1 MKGIHSALQGRLGQ
15 DVELRKSSTGKDW
28 ARLSVGVGEGDE
40 VTWVSVSVFEEKARA
55 LEGVTKGV
63 ELYLEGRL
71 TLNTWTGK
79 DGQQRTGL
87 AVTAWRVEVLGQ
99 IGRRSGGSTLA
110 PPEKA
115 AQPKAKREEL
125 DDPIPF

>member
-1 MKGIHSALQGRLGQ
+1 MKGIHCALEGRLGQ
-15 DVELRKSSTGKDW
+15 DVELRRTSTGKDW
-28 ARLSVGVGEGDE
+28 VRLSVGVGEGDE
-40 VTWVSVSVFEEKARA
+40 LTWVSVSVFEEKARA

-87 AVTAWRVEVLGQ
+87 SATAWRVEVLGQ
-99 IGRRSGGSTLA
+99 IGRRSGGASVT
-110 PPEKA
+110 PPEA

-125 DDPIPF
+125 DDAIPF